1 MADSNW
7 GLNNYDE
14 KITVNFCTT
23 KMERSGIMEERRK
36 WRIVSRVCRRIHLF
50 EFASLWEG

>member
-23 KMERSGIMEERRK
+23 KMERSGIMEEK
-36 WRIVSRVCRRIHLF
+36 KMENSIKGLPADPSF
-50 EFASLWEG
+50 